1 MAMSCSDRSCFHWV
15 WLAAMLLQP
24 QGSVPAA
31 GFALA
36 PGLDLSACFASRQTT
51 GLCLAAPSSSATAG
65 RRSGA
70 LATPLNAERDT
81 APWLRTRARELA
93 MRPGAEH
100 NPALQREIKVLD
112 ARAKQLELGLEGLF
126 ALYKPTNISSFAAV
140 FKIRAALQ
148 SIFRTEHPTIALKHG
163 QLKVGHGGTL
173 DPMAS
178 GVLVIGVGWRVTPIM
193 SRYTTG
199 SKAYDAIVTLGHE
212 TDSCDAEGKRTAA
225 REWGHVTH
233 QLIREAC
240 DALTG
245 EIMQVPPLYSAL
257 NVNGTRAYQ
266 LARQDENLELSA
278 RPVSVHSIEIL
289 QDFAETAPD
298 IHLRVECGG
307 GTYVRSLARDLGRRL
322 SSAAHLTALERIKQG
337 EFGLGDC
344 VSLESVDHQPE
355 AILLAM
361 RRNAVTLDSILHSRQ
376 SDKMQRAASH
386 AEVPQRCDF
395 CAEVF
400 PSKNALFRH
409 LRGTGECAKLLARQE
424 SDVNVGI

>member
-1 MAMSCSDRSCFHWV
+1 M
-15 WLAAMLLQP
+15 Q
-24 QGSVPAA
+24 
-31 GFALA
+31 
-36 PGLDLSACFASRQTT
+36 SRVQV
-51 GLCLAAPSSSATAG
+51 LCLY
-65 RRSGA
+65 
-70 LATPLNAERDT
+70 DT
-81 APWLRTRARELA
+81 
-93 MRPGAEH
+93 
-100 NPALQREIKVLD
+100 
-112 ARAKQLELGLEGLF
+112 
-126 ALYKPTNISSFAAV
+126 S
-140 FKIRAALQ
+140 
-148 SIFRTEHPTIALKHG
+148 
-163 QLKVGHGGTL
+163 
-173 DPMAS
+173 
-178 GVLVIGVGWRVTPIM
+178 
-193 SRYTTG
+193 TG
-199 SKAYDAIVTLGHE
+199 SPTRPAVAN
-212 TDSCDAEGKRTAA
+212 TA
-225 REWGHVTH
+225 V
-233 QLIREAC
+233 L
-240 DALTG
+240 
-245 EIMQVPPLYSAL
+245 
-257 NVNGTRAYQ
+257 
-266 LARQDENLELSA
+266 LARQDEDFELSA

-376 SDKMQRAASH
+376 SEKTQRAASH

-409 LRGTGECAKLLARQE
+409 LRGTGECAKLLAQQK